1 MSLSTATRRG
11 RGRGRGRGER
21 FASARSRIAYAAS
34 ADVHGERIAFHEA
47 ELGVDVDGEGIDP
60 GVVGVSLVI
69 DAKRVDWLTAA
80 LFLQRGLHVALGLA
94 PSPAV
99 GPQIEHVVHVDVGE

>member
-1 MSLSTATRRG
+1 MTYIPSPPPRRD

-60 GVVGVSLVI
+60 GVVGVSLGI
-69 DAKRVDWLTAA
+69 DAKRVNWLTAA
-80 LFLQRGLHVALGLA
+80 LFLQRGLIGGYHRLGLFE
-94 PSPAV
+94 
-99 GPQIEHVVHVDVGE
+99 PQLAMR

>member
-60 GVVGVSLVI
+60 GVVGVSLGI
-69 DAKRVDWLTAA
+69 DAKRVNWLTAA
-80 LFLQRGLHVALGLA
+80 LFLQRDLIGVYHPLGLFE
-94 PSPAV
+94 
-99 GPQIEHVVHVDVGE
+99 PQLAMR